1 MAIIQSNWAKGII
14 AIPYASFAGVVVAQR
29 FFISVTAA
37 QLALNNIFELAP
49 IPVGHVPL
57 NMILDADDLDTNGA
71 PTITLDVGV
80 MSGDW
85 GSQDQARTCG
95 AEFFAA
101 SNVAQAGGL
110 ARPSL
115 KTAQRVAANAG
126 APRSIGV
133 KVAAAPA
140 TAAPGDIGLTV
151 FYATQ

>member
-29 FFISVTAA
+29 FVISVTAA
-37 QLALNNIFELAP
+37 QLLLNNIFELAP
-49 IPVGHVPL
+49 IPIGHVPL
-57 NMILDADDLDTNGA
+57 DMVLDTDDLDTNAA
-71 PTITLDVGV
+71 PTLTLDVGV
-80 MSGDW
+80 MSGVW
-85 GSQDQARTCG
+85 GDPDQARTVG

-101 SNVAQAGGL
+101 SNVAQAGGI
-110 ARPSL
+110 ARPTL
-115 KTAQRVAANAG
+115 KTAQRVAASQTA
-126 APRSIGV
+126 RSIGV